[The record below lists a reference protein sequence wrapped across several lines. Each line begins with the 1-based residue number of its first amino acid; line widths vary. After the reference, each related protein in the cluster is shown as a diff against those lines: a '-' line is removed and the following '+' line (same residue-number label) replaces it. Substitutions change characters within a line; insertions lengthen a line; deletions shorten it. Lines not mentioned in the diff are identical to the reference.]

1 MKLVNSDDI
10 YQAVSKKLVELNTQV
25 NDCVFDFFQ
34 KYEGPFKKEILANFE
49 IAKKSCIPLCQDT
62 GIVEF
67 FVWKGFEVL
76 TNEPITKILNSVV
89 RNTYIENGF
98 RKSVVEDPL
107 FERKNTNDNT
117 PCVVH
122 FFEVE
127 NPILEIWI
135 LIKGGGSENL
145 SMLYM
150 FEPSEKYEIIKDTIV
165 NHINMNGPNACPPIR
180 IGIGIGGT
188 SDEALLLSKL
198 ALIDESIE
206 RLNTKIT
213 RYKTFEMEIFDEVQK
228 LRIGVQGLGVG
239 GSLYNVR
246 AYGYPTH
253 IATLPV
259 AVAVDCYLVRSTKVV
274 ILND

>member
-10 YQAVSKKLVELNTQV
+10 YQAISKKLVELNTQA
-25 NDCVFDFFQ
+25 NDCVFGFFQ
-34 KYEGPFKKEILANFE
+34 KYEGPFKEEILANFE

-62 GIVEF
+62 GTVEF
-67 FVWKGFEVL
+67 FVWKGFEVV

-98 RKSVVEDPL
+98 RKSIVEDPL
-107 FERKNTNDNT
+107 FKRKNTNDNT
-117 PCVVH
+117 PCIVH

-165 NHINMNGPNACPPIR
+165 NHIKMNGSNACPPIR

-206 RLNTKIT
+206 RLNTKVT
-213 RYKTFEMEIFDEVQK
+213 RYKPFEMEIFDEVQK

-239 GSLYNVR
+239 DSLYSVK

-259 AVAVDCYLVRSTKVV
+259 AISVDCYLVRSTKVV